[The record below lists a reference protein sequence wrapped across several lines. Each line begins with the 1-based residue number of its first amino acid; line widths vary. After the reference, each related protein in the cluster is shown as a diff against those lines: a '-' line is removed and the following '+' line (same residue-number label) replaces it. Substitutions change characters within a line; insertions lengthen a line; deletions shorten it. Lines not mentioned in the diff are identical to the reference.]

1 MLFALPLSRSRVS
14 SLTRCT
20 QDLNSRGPKRNI
32 RFLKADRIEEFS
44 VLGKTEEIASLRLPY
59 VDLAV
64 LHAKEDAAVR
74 KAEGEAERIGVGV
87 TAEAQDIF
95 FALCKTLP
103 CKWDRTKIIVMD
115 EVQVPSPYRPENV
128 TGGSPE
134 ANERVKKVLA
144 RERERLQLR
153 LQQSA

>member
-1 MLFALPLSRSRVS
+1 MPPQIASYFISFQQLTL
-14 SLTRCT
+14 SLTS
-20 QDLNSRGPKRNI
+20 LPFLLYNSILIRGPKRNI
-32 RFLKADRIEEFS
+32 RFIKADRIEEFS

-95 FALCKTLP
+95 FALCKT
-103 CKWDRTKIIVMD
+103 
-115 EVQVPSPYRPENV
+115 
-128 TGGSPE
+128 
-134 ANERVKKVLA
+134 
-144 RERERLQLR
+144 
-153 LQQSA
+153 